1 MKNKESLTET
11 YLIQALIELIEKKPF
26 DKITITDIAEKA
38 GVSRITFYRHF
49 NSKTDIIDKKNK
61 SITEECIKKTLIEN
75 DAKSIEEYIFYVFN
89 VLFKNKKYL
98 KVLYKE
104 RLDMMITLDL
114 DKALYKY
121 GTHNTYRRI
130 FYTGG
135 FFNILLEWIKN
146 DFKDDPKEMVKEIMY
161 ILKQD
166 P

>member
-1 MKNKESLTET
+1 MTSKESLTEN
-11 YLIQALIELIEKKPF
+11 YLTMALIELMDKKTF
-26 DKITITDIAEKA
+26 EKITIKDIAEKA

-49 NSKTDIIDKKNK
+49 NSKMDIIDKKNK
-61 SITEECIKKTLIEN
+61 SITEECLKKSIKEK
-75 DAKSIEEYIFYVFN
+75 DAKSIEEFILYVFN
-89 VLFKNKKYL
+89 VLLKNKRYL

-104 RLDMMITLDL
+104 RLDVMITLNL

-135 FFNILLEWIKN
+135 CFNILLEWIKN

-166 P
+166 L